1 MAKSFVEEREYG
13 DDGDSN
19 GDSKGVRVEIS
30 AEVIGSLALRSNDE
44 VKADGR
50 NTADWNEPEN
60 AMELSVVWILPDS
73 IVLEKISC
81 NDKEEGDSERLDGTG

>member
-1 MAKSFVEEREYG
+1 MAKAFVDERKYE

-19 GDSKGVRVEIS
+19 GDSKDVRVEMS

-44 VKADGR
+44 VKADGK

-60 AMELSVVWILPDS
+60 AMEVSVNWILPDS
-73 IVLEKISC
+73 IVLENVFC
-81 NDKEEGDSERLDGTG
+81 NDREEGESERLDGTG